1 MDEATAQLLEIVRA
15 ATAGRRALCIRAGGT
30 KDFYGNSPHGE
41 LLDPR
46 IATGVVAYD
55 PSELVVTARAG
66 TPLAEIEALLDSHGQ
81 MLAFEPPHF
90 GSGATLGGC
99 VAAGLGGP
107 RCVFG
112 GAARG
117 AVRDTLLGARL
128 IDGRARLLRFGGTV
142 IKNVAGYDVSR
153 VLAGSLGILG
163 VIVELSLKV
172 VPQPRCEATLR
183 FECDEVSALG
193 LMNDWSRMPVPLSA
207 STWSGG
213 ELTVRLSGS
222 DAAVATARARLG
234 GEALDARSAD
244 RFWSQLREQDATF
257 FSGDAP
263 LWRLSV
269 PTIAGPIGDGEP
281 QLIEWGGAVRWLRSV
296 RPAADL
302 RHEAA
307 ALGGFATLFR
317 GGDRAQGVFA
327 PLPPAMARIHAALK
341 AEFDPGGIFN
351 PGRLVTGL

>member
-1 MDEATAQLLEIVRA
+1 MDEAAAQLQETVRA
-15 ATAGRRALCIRAGGT
+15 AAAGRRALCIRAGGT
-30 KDFYGNSPHGE
+30 KDFYGNVPKGE
-41 LLDPR
+41 VLDPR

-66 TPLAEIEALLDSHGQ
+66 TPLVAVETLLKSHGQ

-107 RCVFG
+107 RSAFA

-117 AVRDTLLGARL
+117 AIRDTVLGARL

-172 VPQPRCEATLR
+172 VPRPRGETSLR
-183 FECDEVSALG
+183 FECDEATAIG
-193 LMNDWSRMPVPLSA
+193 LMNDWGREPLPLSA
-207 STWSGG
+207 SAWSGG
-213 ELTVRLSGS
+213 ELTVRLSGTR
-222 DAAVATARARLG
+222 AAVDSARARLG
-234 GEALDARSAD
+234 GEELDASGAV
-244 RFWSQLREQDATF
+244 RFWSRLREQEAAF
-257 FSGDAP
+257 FSGDTP

-269 PTIAGPIGDGEP
+269 PAVSGPIRAGEP
-281 QLIEWGGAVRWLRSV
+281 QLIEWGGALRWLRSG
-296 RPAADL
+296 RPAAEL
-302 RHEAA
+302 RRDAA

-317 GGDRAQGVFA
+317 GGNRAQGVFT
-327 PLPPAMARIHAALK
+327 PLPPVLTRIHAALK
-341 AEFDPGGIFN
+341 AEFDPAGILN
-351 PGRLVTGL
+351 PGRLVMGL

>member
-1 MDEATAQLLEIVRA
+1 MDEAIAQLRETVRA
-15 ATAGRRALCIRAGGT
+15 AADGRRALCIRAGGT
-30 KDFYGNSPHGE
+30 KDFYGNPPHGE

-46 IATGVVAYD
+46 IASGVVAYD

-66 TPLAEIEALLDSHGQ
+66 TPLAELEALLESRGQ

-107 RCVFG
+107 RCAFA

-117 AVRDTLLGARL
+117 AVRDAVLGARL
-128 IDGRARLLRFGGTV
+128 VDGRGRLLRFGGTV

-172 VPQPRCEATLR
+172 VPRPRCEATLR
-183 FECDEVSALG
+183 FECDEASALRS
-193 LMNDWSRMPVPLSA
+193 MNDWSREPLPLSGSA
-207 STWSGG
+207 WSGG
-213 ELTVRLSGS
+213 ALSVRLSGS
-222 DAAVATARARLG
+222 RAAVDSARARLG
-234 GEALDARSAD
+234 GEELEASGAD
-244 RFWSQLREQDATF
+244 RFWSRLREQEAEF
-257 FSGDAP
+257 FSGEAP
-263 LWRLSV
+263 LWRLSL
-269 PTIAGPIGDGEP
+269 PTVAGPAGAGEP
-281 QLIEWGGAVRWLRSV
+281 QLIEWCGAVRWLRSG
-296 RPAADL
+296 RPAAEL
-302 RHEAA
+302 RRDAA

-327 PLPPAMARIHAALK
+327 PLPSALARIHAALK
-341 AEFDPGGIFN
+341 AEFDPGGVFN
-351 PGRLVTGL
+351 PGRLVPDL